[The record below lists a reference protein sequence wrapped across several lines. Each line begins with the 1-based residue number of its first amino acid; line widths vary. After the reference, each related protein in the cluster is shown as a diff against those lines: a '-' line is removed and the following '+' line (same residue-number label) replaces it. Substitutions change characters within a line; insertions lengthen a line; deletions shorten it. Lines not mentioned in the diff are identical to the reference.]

1 MTMMSNTATAV
12 HFYDQQPPV
21 ASMSLRDELLQGL
34 RSTPKTASPKFFYD
48 LRGSELFDQICVQ
61 PEYYPTRTE
70 EAILCDAADDI
81 ANVVGRD
88 ATLIE
93 LGSGASR
100 KVRLLLEAVRPT
112 SYLGIDISR
121 DFLLDSTRR
130 LAADY
135 PWLEVHAACAD
146 FSQRMTMPEGMACDH
161 PVAFFPGSSIGNFT
175 PQEAESFLHGLH
187 SLLPV
192 DSGLL
197 IGVDLIKDTKT
208 LNAAYNDVAGVTA
221 AFNLNLLERLRREF
235 EADLDPKR
243 FSHLAFYNEAQSRI
257 EMHLVSDIAQEIE
270 VAGEVF
276 RFEAGETLHTENSY
290 KYTIEGFQA
299 LAGRA
304 GFQARAEWVDDAA
317 LFSVHYLERA

>member
-1 MTMMSNTATAV
+1 MMLNTATAV
-12 HFYDQQPPV
+12 RFHDQQPPV

-34 RSTPKTASPKFFYD
+34 RSTPKTASPKFLYD
-48 LRGSELFDQICVQ
+48 RRGSELFDQICVQ

-70 EAILCDAADDI
+70 EAILRDAADDI

-146 FSQRMTMPEGMACDH
+146 FSQRVTMPKGLACDH

-197 IGVDLIKDTKT
+197 IGVDLIKDATI
-208 LNAAYNDVAGVTA
+208 LNAAYNDVAG
-221 AFNLNLLERLRREF
+221 
-235 EADLDPKR
+235 
-243 FSHLAFYNEAQSRI
+243 
-257 EMHLVSDIAQEIE
+257 
-270 VAGEVF
+270 
-276 RFEAGETLHTENSY
+276 
-290 KYTIEGFQA
+290 
-299 LAGRA
+299 
-304 GFQARAEWVDDAA
+304 
-317 LFSVHYLERA
+317 